1 MNFTYIKSINYRIFE
16 ENINKKINLN
26 SLNSGGF

>member
-1 MNFTYIKSINYRIFE
+1 VSYKGKYQEEIEKK

-26 SLNSGGF
+26 SKLGPE